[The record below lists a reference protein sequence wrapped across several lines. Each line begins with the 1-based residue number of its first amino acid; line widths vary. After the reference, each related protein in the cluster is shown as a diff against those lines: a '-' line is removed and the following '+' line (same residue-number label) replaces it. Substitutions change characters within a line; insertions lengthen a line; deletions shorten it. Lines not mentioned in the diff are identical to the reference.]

1 MPGALGN
8 CQPIRGHS
16 GKPVR
21 RPDVQGSRGCKIRRG
36 PGGPGAGQD
45 WVQMSTQRRA
55 SRTTPAREIDRAGIR
70 LRWFRGC
77 MRRAGISVSAMRT
90 GSPFT
95 GGLTAPLMSIVWLAW
110 AWLCACD
117 ERPQAAIEWEATD
130 SLHSDHRYETLA
142 WLDSRSGSPPPGA
155 TPATNAC
162 RRGPRCGIG
171 VGGPSTKRVTHRS
184 SLRHAS
190 LLPVRT
196 SLRPTLPHAPAVRHG
211 GRRAERHDGKSDLYF
226 QHAA

>member
-1 MPGALGN
+1 MDRAPGRIGF
-8 CQPIRGHS
+8 
-16 GKPVR
+16 K
-21 RPDVQGSRGCKIRRG
+21 
-36 PGGPGAGQD
+36 
-45 WVQMSTQRRA
+45 MSTQRRA
-55 SRTTPAREIDRAGIR
+55 SRITSATEIDRAGIR

-110 AWLCACD
+110 VWLCTCG

-130 SLHSDHRYETLA
+130 SLLSDHRYETLA
-142 WLDSRSGSPPPGA
+142 RLESRSGSPPLGA

-162 RRGPRCGIG
+162 RRTPRCGAG
-171 VGGPSTKRVTHRS
+171 VRGPSTERVTHRS

-211 GRRAERHDGKSDLYF
+211 GRRAERHDGKRDLYF